1 MSDLAA
7 NFPRRQFLKRTAQA
21 SAIFLAPQVIPG
33 AALGKDGAVA
43 PSERITLGGI
53 GIGGRGSHDLKCFMD
68 EPGVQFVGIADSRA
82 ERRQAVKATAD
93 KKYGNSDCAT
103 YRDLRE
109 LLARSDI
116 DAVLIATGDRWHTM
130 ASITA
135 AKAGKDIYCEKPC
148 SMTMAESRALAD
160 TIRRY
165 GRVYQ
170 AGTQRRNIGNFIFA
184 AELALTGKL
193 GKLHTVH
200 ANTQNPPT
208 SHEWL
213 AAEEEPPKDIVD
225 WDMWLGPC
233 PWRPYNKAYVAGR
246 WRGHF
251 DFHGGGILEWGAHTV
266 DLCQWASNSD
276 NTAPVEYVPE
286 GTGVNCRYAN
296 GVKLVMRDKGWLGLG
311 TCSARYEGDEG
322 WIETGDSGK
331 YELQP
336 ESLRVKGKVFTE
348 PGTSPTYHI
357 RDFLRCVRTRA
368 TPKSNASVT
377 CQSHIACHAAYI
389 AWQLNRKLMFDPVKE
404 EFVGDE
410 EANRMRS
417 RAMREPW
424 RV

>member
-1 MSDLAA
+1 
-7 NFPRRQFLKRTAQA
+7 
-21 SAIFLAPQVIPG
+21 
-33 AALGKDGAVA
+33 
-43 PSERITLGGI
+43 
-53 GIGGRGSHDLKCFMD
+53 
-68 EPGVQFVGIADSRA
+68 
-82 ERRQAVKATAD
+82 
-93 KKYGNSDCAT
+93 
-103 YRDLRE
+103 
-109 LLARSDI
+109 
-116 DAVLIATGDRWHTM
+116 
-130 ASITA
+130 
-135 AKAGKDIYCEKPC
+135 
-148 SMTMAESRALAD
+148 
-160 TIRRY
+160 
-165 GRVYQ
+165 
-170 AGTQRRNIGNFIFA
+170 
-184 AELALTGKL
+184 
-193 GKLHTVH
+193 
-200 ANTQNPPT
+200 
-208 SHEWL
+208 
-213 AAEEEPPKDIVD
+213 
-225 WDMWLGPC
+225 
-233 PWRPYNKAYVAGR
+233 VAGR